1 MPFQQQERSRLE
13 QRLSK
18 EAIALA
24 MQGSWEEAVKA
35 NENIIEIFPASIDAY
50 NRLGRALTELGEF
63 AQAKEAYTN
72 ALELAPDNIIAKK
85 NLARLAGL
93 SESKAG
99 SDSRPHKLALEFF
112 LTELGKAGVLNLYNP
127 APKEVLAKMGV
138 GDQVQL
144 KVKGQHLVVESEQ
157 EEYLGEVEP
166 KHGLRLIKLIE
177 GGNSYAAAIFRM
189 EENEVKVIIREMYQ
203 HPSQAGRV
211 SFPVGV
217 TERLRSYIEE
227 AALGELTAEESE
239 ALEEIQ
245 GRGVEDEDTEDEDRA
260 LPDGFSI
267 LSEKGEIEP

>member
-85 NLARLAGL
+85 NLARLASL
-93 SESKAG
+93 SESKAD
-99 SDSRPHKLALEFF
+99 SDSKPHKLALGFF
-112 LTELGKAGVLNLYNP
+112 LTEVGKAGVLNLYNP
-127 APKEVLAKMGV
+127 APKEVLARMGV

-144 KVKGQHLVVESEQ
+144 SIKGQHLVVESEQ

-189 EENEVKVIIREMYQ
+189 EKSEVKVIIREMYQ

-211 SFPVGV
+211 SFPGGV

-245 GRGVEDEDTEDEDRA
+245 DRGVEDEGPEDEDRA